1 MFTDKA
7 EIELRAGK
15 GGDGKMGF
23 RHEKYRAKGGADGG
37 DGGRGGSIIFES
49 SHNQNTLSK
58 YRTNR
63 KVEAED
69 GAPGGG
75 NRKAGKSG
83 QDMII
88 RVPVGTVIYEMPQ
101 ARSQTSNPGPTSIK
115 DVSLTSNPDRRTT
128 HNSPITTHDA
138 KVLADLTDD
147 GQQVVVAKGGRGGF
161 GNAHFISSVRQTPH
175 LAEKGEPGEKLRVA
189 LELKLVADV
198 GLVGLP
204 NAGKSTLL
212 SVISNA
218 KPEIADYPFTTLVPN
233 LGVVDF
239 EQNTF
244 LVADI
249 PGLIEGA
256 SEGKGLGDEFLRHIE
271 RTAVILHLISVDS
284 NDIERDYLTIINEL
298 TSYSVDLTQR
308 PQLVVLTKIET
319 VTAEEL
325 KSQMEKLASVISRSQ
340 ISNPDE
346 QTILK
351 RHSLS
356 EDETN
361 HKLDNLAPDR
371 EPSQLDPRS
380 EAVDKANNHVDE
392 SDLSV
397 EDDKTSI
404 FAISAVAH
412 RGLDV
417 LLRRTAQLVMVA
429 REARKAAA
437 EAEPKAVIDQM
448 DFPNLWKLEQE
459 PDGSWRVMGGNI
471 EGHGRRTDW
480 DNQDAVE
487 RMRDI
492 LRKTGVGKELIKH
505 GVEPG
510 DIIRIGTNEMEW
522 L

>member
-7 EIELRAGK
+7 EIEIRAGK

-58 YRTNR
+58 YRNNR
-63 KVEAED
+63 TIMAEE
-69 GAPGGG
+69 GQPGGG

-83 QDMII
+83 ADVVVP
-88 RVPVGTVIYEMPQ
+88 VPVGTVIYE
-101 ARSQTSNPGPTSIK
+101 SIIP
-115 DVSLTSNPDRRTT
+115 NEP
-128 HNSPITTHDA
+128 A
-138 KVLADLTDD
+138 VLADLTQD
-147 GQQVVVAKGGRGGF
+147 GQRAVVAKGGRGGF
-161 GNAHFISSVRQTPH
+161 GNAHFVSSVRQTPR
-175 LAEKGEPGEKLRVA
+175 LAEKGEHGERRKIT

-256 SEGKGLGDEFLRHIE
+256 SEGKGLGDDFLRHIE
-271 RTAVILHLISVDS
+271 RTAVVLHLVAVDS
-284 NDIERDYLTIINEL
+284 ANIAADYRTIMNEL
-298 TSYSVDLTQR
+298 KSYKVDLTDR

-319 VTAEEL
+319 VTAQQLKVQTKKLQVAIKSCHAEE
-325 KSQMEKLASVISRSQ
+325 KAKRSRSV
-340 ISNPDE
+340 S
-346 QTILK
+346 LK
-351 RHSLS
+351 PGQSRDLDPLS
-356 EDETN
+356 EAADDT
-361 HKLDNLAPDR
+361 R
-371 EPSQLDPRS
+371 I
-380 EAVDKANNHVDE
+380 
-392 SDLSV
+392 DLKNGLSIG
-397 EDDKTSI
+397 DDSKI
-404 FAISAVAH
+404 FPISAVAH
-412 RGLDV
+412 QGLDV
-417 LLRRTAQLVMVA
+417 LLRPTSQLVLTA
-429 REARKAAA
+429 RQLRVEEEESK
-437 EAEPKAVIDQM
+437 PKAIINQT
-448 DFPNLWKLEQE
+448 DFPDLWKIEPE
-459 PDGSWRVMGGNI
+459 PDGAWRVIGGNI
-471 EGHGRRTDW
+471 EGHARRSDW
-480 DNQDAVE
+480 DNPDAVE

-492 LRKTGVGKELIKH
+492 LSKIGVAKELTKR
-505 GVEPG
+505 GAQSG
-510 DIIRIGTNEMEW
+510 DIIRIGTNELEW